1 MSRSSFG
8 LTSLWG
14 SLAMLSLCGTASA
27 QWYSGSSSSC
37 GCSAPSYM
45 GSPPIIRSM
54 ASAFGAA
61 PMSTASYAYSSA
73 SSSSYGYG
81 DVECG
86 APIACHIEQPVVQQ
100 MVHVQAAA
108 PVHQVVAV
116 QQLQPVHHP
125 IMQTVQATEYRPVK
139 QTIQKPVVTT
149 EYVDQA
155 VTVMSPVSE
164 LKTVN
169 VPTTEYQTV
178 TEYKTVK
185 KNVGYWV
192 TKNVSTN
199 KMSAYQYDNRPNMA
213 GAMNRATYNMRTAF
227 TPPYQQVRQYVPQT
241 MTCTVPCKRQV
252 AVQGMK
258 QVTYN
263 VTTMQPT
270 QTTRKVAVNKVTYQ
284 TAEVTVMQPYQVT
297 KTVQVGTK
305 VAYVAPSAISTAT
318 TASAASNNCNSTTSG
333 SSTAL
338 SPTPDPTNSS
348 AVKPRPERTAE
359 QNKLD
364 PNQFDN
370 RSGAIEPYDPAGNR
384 VGDASAPAKKFVA
397 TSKPESAP
405 SATRATTWVARNQ
418 NSTKPQPSGKSQAI
432 SIADSTR

>member
-1 MSRSSFG
+1 MPRSSFG

-14 SLAMLSLCGTASA
+14 GLAMLSLCGTASA
-27 QWYSGSSSSC
+27 QWYSGSSSSSC
-37 GCSAPSYM
+37 GCSNPSYM

-73 SSSSYGYG
+73 SASSYGYG

-100 MVHVQAAA
+100 MVQVQAVA
-108 PVHQVVAV
+108 PPPQIVSV

-164 LKTVN
+164 MKTMN
-169 VPTTEYQTV
+169 VPTTDYQTI

-192 TKNVSTN
+192 TKNVPN
-199 KMSAYQYDNRPNMA
+199 QKMTAYQYDNRPNMA
-213 GAMNRATYNMRTAF
+213 GAMNRASYNMRTAF
-227 TPPYQQVRQYVPQT
+227 TPPFQQVRQYVPQT

-258 QVTYN
+258 QVSYN

-284 TAEVTVMQPYQVT
+284 AAEVTVMQPYQVT

-305 VAYVAPSAISTAT
+305 VAFVSPSAISS
-318 TASAASNNCNSTTSG
+318 TASASAANNCNSTTSG
-333 SSTAL
+333 ASTAL
-338 SPTPDPTNSS
+338 SPTADPNNS
-348 AVKPRPERTAE
+348 AAKPVPNRTAD
-359 QNKLD
+359 QKGGMD
-364 PNQFDN
+364 
-370 RSGAIEPYDPAGNR
+370 GASIEPYDPTNKFL
-384 VGDASAPAKKFVA
+384 GDTSTPSNKFVA
-397 TSKPESAP
+397 TSKPETAP
-405 SATRATTWVARNQ
+405 SATRATQWVARNQ
-418 NSTKPQPSGKSQAI
+418 NAKKPQPSGKSQAI

>member
-1 MSRSSFG
+1 MPRSSFG

-73 SSSSYGYG
+73 SYGYN

-86 APIACHIEQPVVQQ
+86 APIACHIEQPVQQ
-100 MVHVQAAA
+100 VVHVQAVA
-108 PVHQVVAV
+108 PVQQQVVAV
-116 QQLQPVHHP
+116 QQLQAVHHP

-139 QTIQKPVVTT
+139 QTVQRPVTT
-149 EYVDQA
+149 TEWVDQA

-164 LKTVN
+164 MKTVN
-169 VPTTEYQTV
+169 VPTTDYQTI

-192 TKNVSTN
+192 TKNVPTN
-199 KMSAYQYDNRPNMA
+199 RMAAYQYDNRPNAM
-213 GAMNRATYNMRTAF
+213 GAINRASYNMRAAF
-227 TPPYQQVRQYVPQT
+227 TPPFQQQRTYVPQT
-241 MTCTVPCKRQV
+241 MTCTIPCKRQV
-252 AVQGMK
+252 AVPGMK
-258 QVTYN
+258 QVSYN

-270 QTTRKVAVNKVTYQ
+270 QTTRKVAVSKVTYQ
-284 TAEVTVMQPYQVT
+284 TAEVTVMQPFQVT

-305 VAYVAPSAISTAT
+305 VAYVAPSAIST
-318 TASAASNNCNSTTSG
+318 TASASSNNCNSTTSG
-333 SSTAL
+333 ASTAL
-338 SPTPDPTNSS
+338 SPTPDPNSSS
-348 AVKPRPERTAE
+348 AVKPRTERTAD
-359 QNKLD
+359 QKGGGLNPD
-364 PNQFDN
+364 NFNDN
-370 RSGAIEPYDPAGNR
+370 RGSSLEQYDPASNR
-384 VGDASAPAKKFVA
+384 VGDASAAPKKFVA
-397 TSKPESAP
+397 TSKPESTP
-405 SATRATTWVARNQ
+405 SATRTTTWVARNQ
-418 NSTKPQPSGKSQAI
+418 NSSKPQPSGKSQAI